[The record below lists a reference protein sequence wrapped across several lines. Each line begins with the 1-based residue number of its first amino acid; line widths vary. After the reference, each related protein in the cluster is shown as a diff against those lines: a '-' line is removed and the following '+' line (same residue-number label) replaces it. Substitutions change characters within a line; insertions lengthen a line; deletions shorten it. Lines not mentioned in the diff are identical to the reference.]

1 MTNSS
6 AFDHLSKEEQE
17 LLSEYIN
24 ETIKENKKVVYTG
37 AEAWKDVKKTAVITT
52 TALLGIVLF
61 PA

>member
-1 MTNSS
+1 MTNS
-6 AFDHLSKEEQE
+6 FDHLSKEEQE
-17 LLSEYIN
+17 LLNKSIN
-24 ETIKENKKVVYTG
+24 DVKKEDKKIVYTG

>member
-1 MTNSS
+1 MTNS
-6 AFDHLSKEEQE
+6 FDHLSKEEQE
-17 LLSEYIN
+17 LLNKYIN
-24 ETIKENKKVVYTG
+24 NVKKEDKKVVYTG

>member
-1 MTNSS
+1 MTNS
-6 AFDHLSKEEQE
+6 FDHLSKEEQE
-17 LLSEYIN
+17 LLNNYIN
-24 ETIKENKKVVYTG
+24 DVKKEDKKVVYTG

>member
-1 MTNSS
+1 MTNS
-6 AFDHLSKEEQE
+6 FDHLSKEEQE
-17 LLSEYIN
+17 LLNKYIN
-24 ETIKENKKVVYTG
+24 DVKKEDKKIVYTG